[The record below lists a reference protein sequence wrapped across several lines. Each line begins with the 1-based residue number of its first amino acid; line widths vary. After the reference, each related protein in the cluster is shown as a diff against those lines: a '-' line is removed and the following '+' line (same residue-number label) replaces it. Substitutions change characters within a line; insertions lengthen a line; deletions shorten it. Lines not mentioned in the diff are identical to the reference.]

1 MAIAAFRLLSPG
13 GLLSKHNIG
22 KKMSAFNRIQQRG
35 ARRYR
40 AATNARVTIKHHKT
54 KFSPTF
60 ARFVQTKLLLNT
72 AMNTINAISGGRV
85 PFDAAVPPSASER
98 TRIKP
103 QACLG

>member
-22 KKMSAFNRIQQRG
+22 KKISAFNRIQQRG

-54 KFSPTF
+54 KFTPTF
-60 ARFVQTKLLLNT
+60 AQTNLLLNT